1 MHAQH
6 TAAPQHRRCSRCQ
19 AAKPPGDFYCN
30 PASICKACHNAA
42 TRLAGEV
49 RRAALA
55 RLVQAHRAEYR
66 RLLAG
71 ERARR
76 ALLLNRDAPSG
87 FQAPLK
93 PEPVED
99 LGGEAA

>member
-1 MHAQH
+1 MHSQH
-6 TAAPQHRRCSRCQ
+6 TAAQQQRRCSRCQ
-19 AAKPPGDFYCN
+19 ATKPPGAFYRN

-42 TRLAGEV
+42 ARLAGEV

-55 RLVQAHRAEYR
+55 RLVNAHQGEYR
-66 RLLAG
+66 RLLAE

-76 ALLLNRDAPSG
+76 TLPPDRGTHSG
-87 FQAPLK
+87 VPGPLR
-93 PEPVED
+93 PEAADD

>member
-19 AAKPPGDFYCN
+19 ATKPPGDFYRN

-42 TRLAGEV
+42 SRLAGEV

-55 RLVQAHRAEYR
+55 RLVQVHWAEYR
-66 RLLAG
+66 RLLDA

-76 ALLLNRDAPSG
+76 ALLLNRSTPSDV
-87 FQAPLK
+87 QAPLK
-93 PEPVED
+93 PELVED

>member
-6 TAAPQHRRCSRCQ
+6 TAVQEQRRCSRCQ
-19 AAKPPGDFYCN
+19 ASKPPGDFYRN
-30 PASICKACHNAA
+30 PASVCKACHNAA

-55 RLVQAHRAEYR
+55 RLVQAHQAEYR
-66 RLLAG
+66 RLLAD

-76 ALLLNRDAPSG
+76 AVI
-87 FQAPLK
+87 
-93 PEPVED
+93 PESVRD

>member
-6 TAAPQHRRCSRCQ
+6 TAVGQQRRCSRCQ
-19 AAKPPGDFYCN
+19 ATKPPGGFYRN

-42 TRLAGEV
+42 SRLAREV

-55 RLVQAHRAEYR
+55 RLIQAHQAEYR
-66 RLLAG
+66 RLLAA

-76 ALLLNRDAPSG
+76 AAAPR
-87 FQAPLK
+87 
-93 PEPVED
+93 PVED

>member
-6 TAAPQHRRCSRCQ
+6 TVVQEQRRCSRCQ
-19 AAKPPGDFYCN
+19 ATKPPGDFYRN
-30 PASICKACHNAA
+30 PASVCKACHNAA

-55 RLVQAHRAEYR
+55 RLVQAHQAEYR
-66 RLLAG
+66 RLLAA

-76 ALLLNRDAPSG
+76 AAI
-87 FQAPLK
+87 

>member
-6 TAAPQHRRCSRCQ
+6 IAVREQRRCSRCQ
-19 AAKPPGDFYCN
+19 ATKPPGDFYRN

-42 TRLAGEV
+42 SRLAGEA

-55 RLVQAHRAEYR
+55 RLVQAHQTEYR
-66 RLLAG
+66 RLLAA

-76 ALLLNRDAPSG
+76 AAI
-87 FQAPLK
+87 
-93 PEPVED
+93 PEPAD
-99 LGGEAA
+99 GWGGEAA

>member
-1 MHAQH
+1 MHPQH
-6 TAAPQHRRCSRCQ
+6 TAAQQRRCSRCQ
-19 AAKPPGDFYCN
+19 ATKPPGAFYRN

-55 RLVQAHRAEYR
+55 RLVRAHQAEYR
-66 RLLAG
+66 RLLAD

-76 ALLLNRDAPSG
+76 AGIPRS
-87 FQAPLK
+87 
-93 PEPVED
+93 VED

>member
-6 TAAPQHRRCSRCQ
+6 TAAQQRRCSRCQ
-19 AAKPPGDFYCN
+19 ATKPPGDFYRN
-30 PASICKACHNAA
+30 PASVCKACHNTA

-55 RLVQAHRAEYR
+55 RLVQAHQAEYR
-66 RLLAG
+66 RLLAA

-76 ALLLNRDAPSG
+76 AAIG
-87 FQAPLK
+87 
-93 PEPVED
+93 EPGED

>member
-1 MHAQH
+1 MHPQH

-19 AAKPPGDFYCN
+19 ATKPPGDFYRN

-42 TRLAGEV
+42 SRLASEV

-55 RLVQAHRAEYR
+55 QLVQAHLAEYR
-66 RLLAG
+66 RLLAA
-71 ERARR
+71 EHARR
-76 ALLLNRDAPSG
+76 TATRG
-87 FQAPLK
+87 
-93 PEPVED
+93 PVED

>member
-1 MHAQH
+1 MHPQH
-6 TAAPQHRRCSRCQ
+6 TAVREQRRCSRCQ
-19 AAKPPGDFYCN
+19 ATKAPGEFYRN
-30 PASICKACHNAA
+30 PASVCKACHNAA

-55 RLVQAHRAEYR
+55 QLVRAHQAEYR
-66 RLLAG
+66 RLLAD

-76 ALLLNRDAPSG
+76 TATS
-87 FQAPLK
+87 K
-93 PEPVED
+93 PVED

>member
-6 TAAPQHRRCSRCQ
+6 TAAREQRRCSRCQ
-19 AAKPPGDFYCN
+19 ASKPPGDFYRN
-30 PASICKACHNAA
+30 PASVCKQCHNAA

-55 RLVQAHRAEYR
+55 RLVAAHQAEYR
-66 RLLAG
+66 RLLAA

-76 ALLLNRDAPSG
+76 AAI
-87 FQAPLK
+87 
-93 PEPVED
+93 PEPVD
-99 LGGEAA
+99 GWGGEAA

>member
-6 TAAPQHRRCSRCQ
+6 TAAQQHRRCSRCQ
-19 AAKPPGDFYCN
+19 ATKPPGDFYRN

-42 TRLAGEV
+42 TRLTGEI
-49 RRAALA
+49 RRVALA
-55 RLVQAHRAEYR
+55 QLVSAHLAEYR
-66 RLLAG
+66 RLLVA

-76 ALLLNRDAPSG
+76 ASI
-87 FQAPLK
+87 

>member
-6 TAAPQHRRCSRCQ
+6 TAVREQRRCSRCH
-19 AAKPPGDFYCN
+19 ATKPPGEFYRN
-30 PASICKACHNAA
+30 PASVCKACHNAA

-55 RLVQAHRAEYR
+55 RLVAVHQAEYR
-66 RLLAG
+66 RLLAA
-71 ERARR
+71 ERAHR
-76 ALLLNRDAPSG
+76 AASS
-87 FQAPLK
+87 
-93 PEPVED
+93 EPVED

>member
-6 TAAPQHRRCSRCQ
+6 TAVPQRRCSRCQ
-19 AAKPPGDFYCN
+19 ASKPPGEFYRN
-30 PASICKACHNAA
+30 PASVCKACHNAA

-55 RLVQAHRAEYR
+55 RLVQAHQGEYR
-66 RLLAG
+66 RLLAA

-76 ALLLNRDAPSG
+76 AAIP
-87 FQAPLK
+87 K
-93 PEPVED
+93 PVESW
-99 LGGEAA
+99 GGEAA

>member
-6 TAAPQHRRCSRCQ
+6 TVVQEQRRCSRCQ
-19 AAKPPGDFYCN
+19 ASKAPGAFYRN

-42 TRLAGEV
+42 ARLHGEA

-55 RLVQAHRAEYR
+55 RLVAAHRAEYL
-66 RLLAG
+66 RLLAA

-76 ALLLNRDAPSG
+76 AAI
-87 FQAPLK
+87 
-93 PEPVED
+93 PEPVD
-99 LGGEAA
+99 GWGGDAA